1 MPAPTSASST
11 LPGAARPALLWLALV
26 LVGGAWGTSQLFSKL
41 IVSAGHEPFG
51 IAVASNALAAVLT
64 TALLIATGRRLP
76 LTRRHLAFYAVCGLT
91 GTALPNWLS
100 YTAMRELPVGIM
112 AIVISIVPITTFLA
126 ALLLRMDRPEPWRM
140 LGLVCGAGAVLL
152 LILPEASLPEPED
165 SLWMALPILVGLSY
179 TVENLFIARRRPARL
194 DPLQTLAGLVWAA
207 LAMLLPAAA
216 ATDTWMALDAGPAW
230 VALVVM
236 TLLHLGAYGG
246 FVWLIGGGGPVFASQ
261 VGYVVTLSGV
271 FLGMAVL
278 GERHSAWVWLS
289 LALMLTGLALV
300 RPRR

>member
-1 MPAPTSASST
+1 MSRPTSDAPALPAAAS
-11 LPGAARPALLWLALV
+11 AALLWLALV
-26 LVGGAWGTSQLFSKL
+26 LVGGAWGGSQLFSKL
-41 IVSAGHEPFG
+41 IVSAGHQPFG
-51 IAVASNALAAVLT
+51 IAVASNALAAALTT
-64 TALLIATGRRLP
+64 TALFATGRRLP
-76 LTRRHLAFYAVCGLT
+76 LSRRHLVFYAVCGLT

-100 YTAMRELPVGIM
+100 FTAMRELPVGIM
-112 AIVISIVPITTFLA
+112 AIVISIVPITTFLG
-126 ALLLRMDRPEPWRM
+126 ALLLGLDRAEPRRM
-140 LGLVCGAGAVLL
+140 LGLACGAAAVLL
-152 LILPEASLPEPED
+152 LIVPKASLPEPGD
-165 SLWMALPILVGLSY
+165 GIWIALPILVGLSY
-179 TVENLFIARRRPARL
+179 TVENLFIARHRPGRL
-194 DPLQTLAGLVWAA
+194 DPLQTLTGLVWAA

-216 ATDTWMALDAGPAW
+216 ATGAWMPLDAGPAW
-230 VALVVM
+230 AALVAM

-289 LALMLTGLALV
+289 LGLMLAGLALV